1 MDNENKFFDGKF
13 FKGLAVTTI
22 GAFIGASLAFGFGI
36 WLFKYQENK
45 KAEIER
51 TEFLTKLKSE
61 VTYNLFITDD
71 LIRYYKDLKK
81 LDEYNYKL
89 NIGVKDGKSGG
100 SVVKNYKN
108 LFQFNLLLK
117 AFENNMI
124 YEFLSEKE
132 AADLRYSILWNKEL
146 NEWISKFWAEKLKDN
161 RKSFDNLSLV
171 VGEHEL
177 SLSDMSKQLKLID
190 SKITIK
196 D

>member
-1 MDNENKFFDGKF
+1 MGNENKFFDSKF
-13 FKGLAVTTI
+13 FKDLAVTTI
-22 GAFIGASLAFGFGI
+22 GVSIGAAIAFGFGI

-45 KAEIER
+45 KVELEM
-51 TEFLTKLKSE
+51 TEFLIKLKSE
-61 VTYNLFITDD
+61 ITYNLFITDD

-81 LDEYNYKL
+81 LDEYNYKI
-89 NIGVKDGKSGG
+89 NIGVKDDKS
-100 SVVKNYKN
+100 SVSIVKNYKN

-146 NEWISKFWAEKLKDN
+146 NEWISKFWDEKLKN
-161 RKSFDNLSLV
+161 SRKSFDNLSLV

>member
-1 MDNENKFFDGKF
+1 MGNTSAKRFC
-13 FKGLAVTTI
+13 
-22 GAFIGASLAFGFGI
+22 S
-36 WLFKYQENK
+36 
-45 KAEIER
+45 
-51 TEFLTKLKSE
+51 
-61 VTYNLFITDD
+61 TDD

-146 NEWISKFWAEKLKDN
+146 NEWISKFWAEKLKDS